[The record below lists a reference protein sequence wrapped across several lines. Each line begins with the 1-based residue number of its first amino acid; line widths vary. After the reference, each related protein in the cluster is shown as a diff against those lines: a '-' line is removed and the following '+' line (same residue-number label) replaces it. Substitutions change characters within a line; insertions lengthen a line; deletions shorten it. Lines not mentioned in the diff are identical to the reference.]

1 MKSGQPLLKRIIKIE
16 IKKQNKN
23 WRVTKESK
31 IENKKEKFEIPLFEI
46 LQNKR
51 CHCLLKS

>member
-31 IENKKEKFEIPLFEI
+31 IENKKEKFEFLY
-46 LQNKR
+46 
-51 CHCLLKS
+51 LKSYKTNDVIAY